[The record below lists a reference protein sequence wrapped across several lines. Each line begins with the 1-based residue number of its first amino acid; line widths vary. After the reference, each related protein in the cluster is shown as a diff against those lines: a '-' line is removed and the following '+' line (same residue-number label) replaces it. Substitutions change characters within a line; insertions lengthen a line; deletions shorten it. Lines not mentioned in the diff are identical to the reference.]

1 MEIEKSDRSGIT
13 ILELSGKFDIEQSD
27 AFQKQFN
34 SFVTDRPNQIGLNM
48 TEVNFIDSSGMGAL
62 IKALNHVKAYGGEMI
77 LFGLKPMILNVFKLA
92 KLDNF
97 FKVMTPEEFE
107 RQFPAD

>member
-1 MEIEKSDRSGIT
+1 MEIEKSERNGIT

-34 SFVTDRPNQIGLNM
+34 GFVTDRPNQIGLNM

-62 IKALNHVKAYGGEMI
+62 IKALNHVKGYGGEMI

-97 FKVMTPEEFE
+97 FKVMSPEDFE
-107 RQFPAD
+107 RQFPE